1 MSNINVLRTGLI
13 YRNPKPHVR
22 SIHAYFP
29 SVIVMSNG
37 EMLATMGLGQAFESI
52 DLHTEVARS
61 KDGGETW
68 QLEGRIYPGTKDR
81 ITSDCCR
88 ITALPDGEVIAFM
101 VRADRTAH
109 PDEGLTNE
117 KTLGF
122 APTELLI
129 LRSRDFG
136 HTWSEPETL
145 EPPLVGPSWESCSP
159 IVVLSDGRWI
169 LPTSTWSGWNGECPN
184 GMRMVAFVS
193 YDRGKTWPEYMSVL
207 GDGTQS
213 VIYWESKILELPD
226 GRLLASAWAYD
237 EVAKTDLPNQ
247 YTISADGG
255 KTWLPPQSTG
265 LIGQTLTPLLLKD
278 GRILS
283 VYRRM
288 DRPGLWANVS
298 YLEGNRWVN
307 VDEKPLWCA
316 DVMGLTG
323 THTNMTRNFQVLRFG
338 APCLTHL
345 PDGDIF
351 VAFWGVEHCV
361 SNIRWFRLRVK

>member
-1 MSNINVLRTGLI
+1 MGHINILRTGLI
-13 YRNPKPHVR
+13 YRNPKPHVK

-29 SVIVMSNG
+29 SVVVMANG
-37 EMLATMGLGQAFESI
+37 EMLATMGLGQAFESV

-61 KDGGETW
+61 TDGGETW
-68 QLEGRIYPGTKDR
+68 QLEGRIYPGTKER
-81 ITSDCCR
+81 LTSDCCR
-88 ITALPDGEVIAFM
+88 ITALPSGEVIAFM
-101 VRADRTAH
+101 VRADRTGH

-122 APTELLI
+122 VPTELLI
-129 LRSRDFG
+129 LRSQDFG
-136 HTWSEPETL
+136 HTWSEPKLL
-145 EPPLVGPSWESCSP
+145 EPPLVGPSWELCSP
-159 IVVLSDGRWI
+159 IIVLKDGRWI
-169 LPTSTWSGWNGECPN
+169 LPTSTWRSWEGECPN
-184 GMRMVAFVS
+184 GIRMVAFVS
-193 YDRGKTWPEYMSVL
+193 HDQGRTWPEYMSVL
-207 GDGTQS
+207 GDGAQP

-237 EVAKTDLPNQ
+237 EAAKVDLPNQ
-247 YTISADGG
+247 YTLSADGG

-265 LIGQTLTPLLLKD
+265 LFGQTLTPLLLKD

-283 VYRRM
+283 VYRRI

-323 THTNMTRNFQVLRFG
+323 THPNMSKNFQVLQFG

-345 PDGDIF
+345 PNGDIF
-351 VAFWGVEHCV
+351 MAFWGVEDCV
-361 SNIRWFRLRVK
+361 SNIRWFRLRIE